1 MSTATILLGI
11 IFVAL
16 YAAFLVWYGGQDKP
30 LSAREVDTLLTE
42 MQKRAGKQVQTEEEA
57 PLLKQ
62 FRELAKSDD
71 GGEYY
76 MVNLLKFREKALYPV
91 GSLYNDDPLAANN
104 RYNRAIIPLL
114 LKHGGMP
121 VFDSRAQGRF
131 IHPDDAEDWDHVAMV
146 RYRSR
151 RDMLKMALELAGS
164 GADIHKW
171 AALEKTQVFPVKSL
185 FNLTFIRGIV
195 AVLLFVI
202 ALISKLILMGI
213 GIQ

>member
-1 MSTATILLGI
+1 
-11 IFVAL
+11 
-16 YAAFLVWYGGQDKP
+16 
-30 LSAREVDTLLTE
+30 

-71 GGEYY
+71 GGEYF
-76 MVNLLKFREKALYPV
+76 MVNLLKFREKAFYPA
-91 GSLYNDDPLAANN
+91 GSPYNNDPLAANN

-151 RDMLKMALELAGS
+151 RDMLNMAIEIAGK
-164 GADIHKW
+164 GVDIHKW
-171 AALEKTQVFPVKSL
+171 AALEKTQVFPVKPL